1 MPFPQYRYLTT
12 LILVTL
18 LAATPFGTPAQDDEG
33 GEADDEA
40 PDISERVIER
50 YKQILRQRPRELGAF
65 DRLYSLY
72 SERSSIETLL
82 QEYQALAEAEPREPS
97 HRIVL
102 GHIHKRRGEKEQATA
117 AYLKAVELAPDDAY
131 AQQMLGD
138 VYVLQHL
145 WDKAV
150 PVYNK
155 AIERDPPLDDRIA
168 IFKALGRCHNELGN
182 TQRAIETWNRIV
194 ELDPKSLFT
203 RLDLAELYRDQG
215 MLDEAVKHYEGIIEV
230 RADDPYWV
238 CKARIEIG
246 KIYERLDKNTEA
258 LAAFEQAMALTAQDN
273 WLREEIIL
281 LIGEHFRSRNDLAGL
296 ADYYRA
302 KLDTDPKDV
311 ESIALLAGVFGEM
324 GRNEEAIARYLKGLE
339 YAPTSVPL
347 RTSLIELLSDIG
359 RYDDAIPHAE
369 RLVKDHPAAIE
380 HHRTLG
386 ELYFY
391 AGDDKKAKAA
401 MRAILQDRTDDP
413 KRRLRLA
420 ELLRQFD
427 YITEAVAEYRAAIEL
442 APGNN
447 DYLEALGEYFAA
459 LARPD
464 DALATF
470 RRMVEGD
477 GRATAANYSRLAEV
491 LDYYTFPD
499 EAIEAAKKASA
510 LAPDNFKLGER
521 YANLLLR
528 YDRPDDALAVFKA
541 MKAKAPN
548 DFFRAQVEDQIF
560 GILKHQGKLDEEITK
575 AVKALGSDP
584 GRDRLLTLARMYARA
599 GNPSKQME
607 YLRKAQAK
615 SPDDVEVLRRLARLQ
630 QMQGKTQ
637 DAVTTLE
644 RLAEIDDRSARD
656 SLETITYLY
665 IRQGKQN
672 EARAAAQRIIARWP
686 KYPEG
691 YALLSRVEFVFGKSD
706 EAIEALRRAVVL
718 RPKSPDLHFEL
729 SKLHQLDGRMKE
741 ATEELWKCW
750 QLEQSGY
757 ARLAYMRTLAELYD
771 EQGRLAELKER
782 LRAMSRHERRDPIIR
797 FALSEIERFSGD
809 LHAAKRELL
818 RLHTRRPRDPETLL
832 QLIAV
837 CRDLEELNEA
847 IRYQRRLTE
856 LEPSPYNR
864 RALGELLFEAGR
876 QIEAVEVWTALA
888 EEDSR
893 DPRTYLRL
901 AELFIKHELREHAL
915 DALEK
920 AERLDINRWDT
931 LFDLASTYEAL
942 EKWDKAIKTY
952 RRVLDLPDDAVGG
965 PATRPGAAVPRRS
978 SRYSPNTGSEL
989 YDRLMLMQQIGNQVF
1004 QYSSRGGTTW
1014 MPATIVEAKIAA
1026 LLKLAYA
1033 HQQADTLDELE
1044 QRHLDRLARDPQ
1056 DFQELKALVELYFLF
1071 GEIDRCLQTLDTI
1084 IAVAPE
1090 DIEYRIASYELAK
1103 RVGDL
1108 ERLERDYGFFAEKKD
1123 SRATQCLHAL
1133 VRVLNDGRDPD
1144 TLETYL
1150 TKAVTNKDG
1159 KRKEGADLVS
1169 TLASLGMIERA
1180 EPDIKAFMAR
1190 EDFDLNE
1197 AYSIASTLIQ
1207 GHRPDLALPLI
1218 EKIQVR
1224 AADEKEETRK
1234 GRSSF
1239 YRQVA
1244 QAYHG
1249 AGRLEEAL
1257 RYYLVYLDFSTP
1269 EVKKT
1274 PPPKASGSK
1283 RTSGHRRLMRFA
1295 QGGSNQPYQTPT
1307 ALFDH
1312 TRMQVLAQVIELSHR
1327 LDAEA
1332 ALREH
1337 YQAQLAQAEDINTLV
1352 PLVALHYIAFLQGD
1366 PETATRHLNEA
1377 IATDPANEEL
1387 LALKVHLLWLRGD
1400 YLAAIQQLDE
1410 HAKQATGQSKELLM
1424 ATFRL
1429 ASSAGLTERTSAIIE
1444 TLVKQKLTYDELFS
1458 LAGACRASGDTDNA
1472 AALLDKAAE
1481 AAGQDLGQLVRVA
1494 REFSQLGHDDQAV
1507 ALAERILQ
1515 HAHGKPGRRR
1525 PGRSP
1530 RPAPSPWGGQQH
1542 WAVENAL
1549 SLLQSSGSPDHLER
1563 YIEEVARNAH
1573 SASALLHLAALCRAA
1588 GRTADELE
1596 ALEKISSLGHADV
1609 QDVATAAQ
1617 RLRQR
1622 GHNAQAA
1629 DLYLKAMQRSPSI
1642 VQNYGWDIA
1651 QCFFDAGRGEELVA
1665 WVLKTRRHAL
1675 SFGGPYGTYNLL
1687 NPIAET
1693 CLRRNMLEEAI
1704 KLDERIV
1711 RDMPYYHTNVYA
1723 RLARSYHR
1731 LGKPDKAIAL
1741 LEEHLLPTVG
1751 DGTRRLA
1758 IGPYSQRQP
1767 NAYSVRELVRVHR
1780 RAGTLSQLITRVE
1793 DAAANRPPTDPLR
1806 LALALLYLH
1815 DGRPDEAMAAATTM
1829 VRPPTGRV
1837 NTSAAQQLAQEFANS
1852 GRYEQAIAIYEDI
1865 ITYYKT
1871 RHSSAEWLM
1880 VQMANAC
1887 SRMGDPE
1894 RVRTVC
1900 LDLAGQVDINR
1911 NSSVKL
1917 QAASL
1922 LEKHGYFDDALAV
1935 YEQLGRFVGTGYE
1948 AQEAQRRIVRLYMRA
1963 NRLDELL
1970 EALPDTILPLDAQRC
1985 AHIAG
1990 ELQNQRRYA
1999 KAIELYTRVV
2009 ASHPQRRHAREA
2021 LAHCYNATGDYAREA
2036 EQWAILAD
2044 EAPGKSN
2051 YVSGLANAWQQ
2062 AEQHDKVVEALT
2074 RLIERWPTPQHCERL
2089 AAYYVSQEQYDKAIE
2104 VYTKLLERHPNN
2116 GRALLALGNAHLAA
2130 GDKTSALAAWR
2141 KIPTVQPNV
2150 NGWMMLADALA
2161 GAEMKQDA
2169 LAACDAA
2176 AALGTTDYDSLNA
2189 IATRY
2194 TSNDAFDKAY
2204 AALLKALESGQ
2215 EPWQYQNIANQMMR
2229 LAGRLASGEDMAKA
2243 AAFREKILADI
2254 KAIGSLPEP
2263 TRASILLNLAASWPN
2278 DDKDRKLAL
2287 LKETVELDK
2296 SNPDLVHAVAAL
2308 FAGLDAHDDAIA
2320 LYRRLATDDPS
2331 NPSTRAQLASSL
2343 AAAGRIEDARRELDG
2358 LVLEATNWHTLE
2370 QAAGV
2375 YLDALDDPKRA
2386 AEVLE
2391 RAARLEPTA
2400 STIAA
2405 MRAKALVK
2413 QDKKTEA
2420 LAVLEQVA
2428 RCLPNADTYS
2438 SFASTLREL
2447 DLDEQAET
2455 YLQRAMKDAPGQ
2467 SQYLHAYADFLVE
2480 AERFEDA
2487 LALYDRAKETF
2498 SSKAELDRVAQRID
2512 RVGKIM
2518 RGEEVEDEEPRP
2530 GENGPRQ
2537 QQVETRGGFGTTKS
2551 RVRFG
2556 IGP

>member
-1 MPFPQYRYLTT
+1 MRFPYSRYFAVLM
-12 LILVTL
+12 LLVVW
-18 LAATPFGTPAQDDEG
+18 AATPSPTPAQDDEG
-33 GEADDEA
+33 DEA

-72 SERSSIETLL
+72 SERSSIDALL
-82 QEYQALAEAEPREPS
+82 QEYLALAEGEPDEPS

-102 GHIHKRRGEKEQATA
+102 GHIHKRRGEKKEATA
-117 AYLKAVELAPDDAY
+117 AYLKAVELAPDNAY

-150 PVYNK
+150 PVYEK
-155 AIERDPPLDDRIA
+155 AIEHKPPLDDRIA
-168 IFKALGRCHNELGN
+168 ISKALGRCHNELGD
-182 TQRAIETWNRIV
+182 TERAIETWNRIV

-215 MLDEAVKHYEGIIEV
+215 MLDEAIKHYEGIIEI
-230 RADDPYWV
+230 RANDPYWV

-246 KIYERLDKNTEA
+246 KIHERLDRNDEA

-302 KLDTDPKDV
+302 KLDKDPKDV
-311 ESIALLAGVFGEM
+311 ESIALLAEVFGEM
-324 GRNEEAIARYLKGLE
+324 GRDKEAIAQYLKGLE
-339 YAPTSVPL
+339 YSPTSVAL
-347 RTSLIELLSDIG
+347 RTSLIELLGDIA
-359 RYDDAIPHAE
+359 RYDEALPHAQ

-391 AGDDKKAKAA
+391 AGDDAKAKAA
-401 MRAILQDRTDDP
+401 MRGVLLGRMNDP

-427 YITEAVAEYRAAIEL
+427 YVTEAVAEYRAAIGL

-459 LARPD
+459 LGLGRAD
-464 DALATF
+464 EALATF
-470 RRMVEGD
+470 LRMVEGE

-491 LDYYTFPD
+491 LDYYDFPD

-510 LAPDNFKLGER
+510 LAPDDFKLGER
-521 YANLLLR
+521 YATLLLR

-575 AVKALGSDP
+575 AVKAYGNDP

-607 YLRKAQAK
+607 CLQSARTKA
-615 SPDDVEVLRRLARLQ
+615 PDDVEVLRRLARLQ
-630 QMQGKTQ
+630 QMQGKTP
-637 DAVTTLE
+637 DAIATLE
-644 RLAEIDDRSARD
+644 RLAELDARSARD

-672 EARAAAQRIIARWP
+672 EARAAAQRIVARWP

-691 YALLSRVEFVFGKSD
+691 YALLSRVEFVFGKND
-706 EAIEALRRAVVL
+706 EAVEALRRAVVL

-750 QLEQSGY
+750 QLEESGY
-757 ARLAYMRTLAELYD
+757 ARLAYMRMLAELYD
-771 EQGRLAELKER
+771 EQGRLGELKER
-782 LRAMSRHERRDPIIR
+782 LRAMSRHDRRDPIIR

-818 RLHTRRPRDPETLL
+818 RLHTRRSKDPETLL

-847 IRYQRRLTE
+847 VHYQRRLAE

-864 RALGELLFEAGR
+864 RALGALLFEAGR
-876 QIEAVEVWTALA
+876 EREAVEVWTALA
-888 EEDSR
+888 EESSR
-893 DPRTYLRL
+893 DPQSYLRL
-901 AELFIKHELREHAL
+901 AELFIKHDLYEHAL

-920 AERLDINRWDT
+920 AERLEIDRWDM

-942 EKWDKAIKTY
+942 EKWDKAIETY
-952 RRVLDLPDDAVGG
+952 RRVLELPDDAVGG
-965 PATRPGAAVPRRS
+965 AATRPGAAGRRRS
-978 SRYSPNTGSEL
+978 SRYSSNTGSKL

-1004 QYSSRGGTTW
+1004 QRGSGRGTVAW

-1056 DFQELKALVELYFLF
+1056 DLQELKALVELYFLF
-1071 GEIDRCLQTLDTI
+1071 GEYDRCLETLDTI
-1084 IAVAPE
+1084 ITIAPE
-1090 DIEYRIASYELAK
+1090 DVEYRIASYELAK
-1103 RVGDL
+1103 RVGNL

-1123 SRATQCLHAL
+1123 KRATQCLYAL
-1133 VRVLNDGRDPD
+1133 VRVLSDGRDPEK
-1144 TLETYL
+1144 LETYL
-1150 TKAVTNKDG
+1150 AKTVTDKDG
-1159 KRKEGADLVS
+1159 KRKGAADLVH
-1169 TLASLGMIERA
+1169 TLGSLGMIERA
-1180 EPDIKAFMAR
+1180 EPDIKAFMAE
-1190 EDFDLNE
+1190 EDFNLDK
-1197 AYSIASTLIQ
+1197 AYGIASTLIR
-1207 GHRPDLALPLI
+1207 HERFDLALTLM

-1224 AADEKEETRK
+1224 AADEKEGTRK

-1244 QAYHG
+1244 QAYHR

-1257 RYYLVYLDFSTP
+1257 RHYLVYLDLSTP
-1269 EVKKT
+1269 DVKKT

-1283 RTSGHRRLMRFA
+1283 RTSGYRRLMQFA
-1295 QGGSNQPYQTPT
+1295 QSGSNQPYQTPT

-1312 TRMQVLAQVIELSHR
+1312 TRMQVLAQAIELSHR
-1327 LDAEA
+1327 LDTEA

-1337 YQAQLAQAEDINTLV
+1337 YESRIEEAEEINKLV

-1366 PETATRHLNEA
+1366 PEAAARRLNEA

-1410 HAKQATGQSKELLM
+1410 HAKQTTGKAKELLM

-1429 ASSAGLTERTSAIIE
+1429 ASSAGLTERTGAIIE
-1444 TLVKQKLTYDELFS
+1444 TLMKQKLSYDELFR
-1458 LAGACRASGDTDNA
+1458 LAAACRASGDTENA
-1472 AALLDKAAE
+1472 AALLEKAAE
-1481 AAGQDLGQLVRVA
+1481 AAGHDLGQLVRVA
-1494 REFSQLGHDDQAV
+1494 REFSQLGHDEQAV

-1515 HAHGKPGRRR
+1515 YAHGKPPR
-1525 PGRSP
+1525 GRSGRGL
-1530 RPAPSPWGGQQH
+1530 RPAPSPWGRQQH
-1542 WAVENAL
+1542 WAIENAL
-1549 SLLQSSGSPDHLER
+1549 SLLQSSGSGDRLER
-1563 YIEEVARNAH
+1563 YIEEAKRNAH
-1573 SASALLHLAALCRAA
+1573 SAGALLQLAALYRAA
-1588 GRTADELE
+1588 GRTAEELE
-1596 ALEKISSLGHADV
+1596 ALEKISSLGRADV
-1609 QDVATAAQ
+1609 QDIAAAAQ

-1622 GHNAQAA
+1622 GHNGRAA
-1629 DLYLKAMQRSPSI
+1629 DLYMKAMARSPAI

-1665 WVLKTRRHAL
+1665 WVLKTRHHAL
-1675 SFGGPYGTYNLL
+1675 GLGGPYGTYNLL

-1693 CLRRNMLEEAI
+1693 CARRNMLDEAV
-1704 KLDERIV
+1704 KLDEKIV
-1711 RDMPYYHTNVYA
+1711 RDMPYYQSNVYA
-1723 RLARSYHR
+1723 RLARSYQR
-1731 LGKPDKAIAL
+1731 LGRPDKALAL
-1741 LEEHLLPTVG
+1741 LERHLLPTVG

-1767 NAYSVRELVRVHR
+1767 NAHSVRELVLIHR
-1780 RAGTLSQLITRVE
+1780 GAGTLSQLITRVE
-1793 DAAANRPPTDPLR
+1793 NAAANRPPTDPLR

-1815 DGRPDEAMAAATTM
+1815 DGRPDDAMAEAKSM
-1829 VRPPTGRV
+1829 IHPPTGQI
-1837 NTSAAQQLAQEFANS
+1837 NTGAAQQLAQEFVNF

-1865 ITYYKT
+1865 IGYYKT

-1900 LDLAGQVDINR
+1900 LDLAGQVSINR
-1911 NSSVKL
+1911 NNSVKL

-1922 LEKHGYFDDALAV
+1922 LEKHGYFDEALAV
-1935 YEQLGRFVGTGYE
+1935 YEQLGRLVGTGYE

-1970 EALPDTILPLDAQRC
+1970 EALPDPALPLDAQRC
-1985 AHIAG
+1985 EHIAQ
-1990 ELQNQRRYA
+1990 ELQNQGRYT
-1999 KAIELYTRVV
+1999 KAIELYKRVV
-2009 ASHPQRRHAREA
+2009 ASRPRLRRAREA
-2021 LAHCYNATGDYAREA
+2021 LARCYNATGDYAREA

-2051 YVSGLANAWQQ
+2051 YVLGLANAWLQ
-2062 AEQHDKVVEALT
+2062 AEQHDKAVEALT
-2074 RLIERWPTPQHCERL
+2074 RLVERWPTPQHRERL
-2089 AAYYVSQEQYDKAIE
+2089 ASYYVSQEQYDKAIE
-2104 VYTKLLERHPNN
+2104 IYTKLLERQPNN
-2116 GRALLALGNAHLAA
+2116 GRALLSLGNAHLAA
-2130 GDKTSALAAWR
+2130 GDKKNAVAAWR
-2141 KIPTVQPNV
+2141 RIPTAQPNV
-2150 NGWMMLADALA
+2150 SGWIMLADALA
-2161 GAEMKQDA
+2161 SAEMKQEA

-2176 AALGTTDYDSLNA
+2176 AALKPTNYNELNA
-2189 IATRY
+2189 IASRY
-2194 TSNDAFDKAY
+2194 TSNEAFDKAY

-2215 EPWQYQNIANQMMR
+2215 EPWQYQNIAGQMMHI
-2229 LAGRLASGEDMAKA
+2229 AGQMASGEDTAKA

-2254 KAIGSLPEP
+2254 KAMGSLPKP
-2263 TRASILLNLAASWPN
+2263 TRASLLLNLAASWPS
-2278 DDKDRKLAL
+2278 DEKDRKLAL
-2287 LKETVELDK
+2287 LEETIGLDE
-2296 SNPDLVHAVAAL
+2296 SNPDLLHAAAAQ

-2320 LYRRLATDDPS
+2320 LYRRLAVYDPS
-2331 NPSTRAQLASSL
+2331 NRSARVQLATSL
-2343 AAAGRIEDARRELDG
+2343 AAAGRTEDARRELDG
-2358 LVLEATNWHTLE
+2358 LVLEATHWNTLQE
-2370 QAAGV
+2370 VAGA
-2375 YLDALDDPKRA
+2375 YLDTLDDAKRA

-2400 STIAA
+2400 SGIAA

-2428 RCLPNADTYS
+2428 RYMPNAQTYS
-2438 SFASTLREL
+2438 TFASVLREL
-2447 DLDEQAET
+2447 EMNEEAET
-2455 YLQRAMKDAPGQ
+2455 YLERAMKNAPGQ
-2467 SQYLHAYADFLVE
+2467 SQYLHTYADFLVG

-2487 LALYDRAKETF
+2487 LALYDHAKEIF
-2498 SSKAELDRVAQRID
+2498 SSKAELDRVAGRID
-2512 RVGKIM
+2512 RAGKIM
-2518 RGEEVEDEEPRP
+2518 RGEEVEPEEDGDDDDGQAKP
-2530 GENGPRQ
+2530 
-2537 QQVETRGGFGTTKS
+2537 QVVPTTRVYGTGG